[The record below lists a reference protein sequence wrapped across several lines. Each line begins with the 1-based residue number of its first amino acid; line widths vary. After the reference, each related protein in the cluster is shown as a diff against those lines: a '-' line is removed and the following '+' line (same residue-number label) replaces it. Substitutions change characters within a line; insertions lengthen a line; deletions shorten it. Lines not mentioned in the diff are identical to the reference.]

1 MINLLLKHQ
10 NKSQTTI
17 NSITAKKYS
26 QRKNLKASVEYMN
39 KKNGKAK
46 KEGNWD
52 SIHSRFEI
60 GLIAA
65 DKSCQG
71 EQKQFTIRNKNDKI
85 YYYAVP

>member
-1 MINLLLKHQ
+1 
-10 NKSQTTI
+10 
-17 NSITAKKYS
+17 
-26 QRKNLKASVEYMN
+26 MN
-39 KKNGKAK
+39 KKSGKAK